1 MTLVSYKRILL
12 IMLLIT
18 TSVFSKKPRQEKPP
32 KPPKPA
38 LTQEQKEAIV
48 ANVAQVMGGVCS
60 IAQDPHNPHN
70 IGNSIGSMIQALIN
84 IIIAKLAH
92 RSIDINDS
100 QAVQDCIKELTDD
113 INKEIAEIIVK
124 KNYVRET
131 Q

>member
-38 LTQEQKEAIV
+38 LTQEQKEVIV

-92 RSIDINDS
+92 RSIDINDP
-100 QAVQDCIKELTDD
+100 QAIQACIQELGAD
-113 INKEIAEIIVK
+113 ISKEITEFIITK
-124 KNYVRET
+124 HHKT
-131 Q
+131 FI